1 MLVEFLLEV
10 FFIKIKIKGYLEN
23 ITENTKEFIDTFGIN
38 NKNKISYIIDN
49 TKYKLD
55 IFNDKI
61 ILTRETEEFI
71 HGMIFKL
78 NQETTTEYYM
88 KKINSSLSL
97 KLLTTKLEINKL
109 KIEIN
114 YKVLDN
120 DNEYI
125 YLIEMSEK

>member
-1 MLVEFLLEV
+1 MLDEFLLEV

-23 ITENTKEFIDTFGIN
+23 TTENTKEFIDTFGIN

-55 IFNDKI
+55 MFNDKL

-71 HGMIFKL
+71 HGMIFEL
-78 NQETTTEYYM
+78 NKETLTKYYM
-88 KKINSSLSL
+88 KELNSSISL
-97 KLLTTKLEINKL
+97 KLLTTKLEINKF